1 MKTNIIGALNTEF
14 NANITVEI
22 GKPNANAVSGP
33 APASIAKAVPKI
45 VPEIISGGMYAPI
58 ETAPINAN
66 SRVAPIIIPNSN

>member
-1 MKTNIIGALNTEF
+1 MIGALNTEF

-22 GKPNANAVSGP
+22 GNPNANAVSGP

-45 VPEIISGGMYAPI
+45 VHEIISGGMYAPI